1 LDTFLNG
8 ENMHDIIERIEQSKK
23 KVKDFADL
31 LDSIESLEDKK
42 KHLWKEIY
50 ENAVNDRENAFV
62 LFNEAYS
69 SMTNTTAE
77 HISAG
82 PILNKYLERMTRSNE
97 QLLKL
102 ADLIAKA
109 EEQSAKIDPD
119 DLFSKITE

>member
-1 LDTFLNG
+1 MRDVL
-8 ENMHDIIERIEQSKK
+8 ERLEKSKK

-31 LDSIESLEDKK
+31 LDSIESMGDKK
-42 KHLWKEIY
+42 KALWKEIY
-50 ENAVNDRENAFV
+50 ENAINDRENAFI

-69 SMTNTTAE
+69 SMSNTTAE

-82 PILNKYLERMTRSNE
+82 PILNKYLERMNKSNE

-109 EEQSAKIDPD
+109 EEQSTKIDAD
-119 DLFSKITE
+119 DLFSKIKE

>member
-1 LDTFLNG
+1 MEDLL
-8 ENMHDIIERIEQSKK
+8 ERLEKSKL
-23 KVKDFADL
+23 KVKEFGDL

-50 ENAVNDRENAFV
+50 ENAINDRENAYI
-62 LFNEAYS
+62 LFNEAYT
-69 SMTNTTAE
+69 SMTNTAAE
-77 HISAG
+77 HISLG
-82 PILNKYLERMTRSNE
+82 PILNKYLERMSKSNE

-109 EEQSAKIDPD
+109 EERSSKIDPD